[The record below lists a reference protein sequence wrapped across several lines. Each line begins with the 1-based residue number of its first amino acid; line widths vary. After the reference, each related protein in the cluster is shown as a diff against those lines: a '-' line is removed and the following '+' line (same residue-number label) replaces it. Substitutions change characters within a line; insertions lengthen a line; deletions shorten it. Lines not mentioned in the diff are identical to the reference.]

1 MVPELYLANKHTR
14 SSSGNLAENCPRGSS
29 TRARVCVE
37 PMSTQH
43 RAPDK
48 GAQRERFEPTSEPRP
63 LSSTDLDE
71 CRQPNCDVTEAAD
84 SSQRAVYAVAVRDG
98 VLYAD
103 TPGRT
108 LDLPHVSVLYVTA
121 DGERA
126 TTRRVPA
133 NPGELSLVN
142 RVLII
147 DERELQSATEAAKR
161 YAPVARRH
169 PEVA

>member
-1 MVPELYLANKHTR
+1 
-14 SSSGNLAENCPRGSS
+14 
-29 TRARVCVE
+29 
-37 PMSTQH
+37 MSTEH

-48 GAQRERFEPTSEPRP
+48 GARRERFEPNSEPRP
-63 LSSTDLDE
+63 LTNSDLE
-71 CRQPNCDVTEAAD
+71 ACRQPNCDVVEVAD
-84 SSQRAVYAVAVRDG
+84 THQQAVFAVAVRDG
-98 VLYAD
+98 ILYAD

-121 DGERA
+121 DGARA

-142 RVLII
+142 RVLIV
-147 DERELQSATEAAKR
+147 DEHELQPATESAKR
-161 YAPVARRH
+161 FAPVVRRH